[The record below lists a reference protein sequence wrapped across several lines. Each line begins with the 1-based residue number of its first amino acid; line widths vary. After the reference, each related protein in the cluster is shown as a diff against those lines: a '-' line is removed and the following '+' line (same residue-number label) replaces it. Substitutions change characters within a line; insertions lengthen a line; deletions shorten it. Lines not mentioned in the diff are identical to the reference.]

1 MTASKD
7 MSPWL
12 QERYPLAFATYNRQ
26 QLWATLKSTLDSWL
40 LKKTSRNRY
49 IYMCHLTLDALD
61 QCEGQRLQDRW
72 RYFEQAVLP
81 HWSAGER
88 DPVMGGTWRVGINVL
103 VLGRFILPGWVSLY
117 RLRISEVMKRIPE
130 TSALK
135 QQYHLLKQSVDALRW
150 AKYPK
155 KRGLAVDRGIK
166 VMLVRGYDRL
176 AEIQE
181 ADLFNDSRSEPFGYL
196 GVGSDILDGALC
208 QLGVFDRTPR
218 RNSSRRLRQRQLT
231 IPELVAKADI
241 APPFDQLTQHYLETA
256 AIRLNWTQGHLQ
268 NMCQSITTFWQYLNQ
283 YHPEIDHPTQVLPR
297 HGQAFIEHAIQ
308 ITQETGVGQ
317 LTTLYSRLLNVR
329 TFFNDICL
337 WAAEPE
343 AKFAGCV
350 PQTPPISRQDLSR
363 SEFDRART
371 KTAERFKTTIF
382 ELERELPKI
391 RAYAL
396 QMWLRAEQRL
406 KAGPENETLAD
417 EEADT
422 FWNWALLE
430 LLVQS
435 GLRVEE
441 ATELTT
447 LDILKRHLPDGRVY
461 YLLHVKPSKFDRA
474 RLIPMG
480 DGLGRVIAEI
490 IRHIKRFYGT
500 DAVPFCDRWDFTA
513 RKNGP
518 RAPYLFQGL
527 GHPSVISDEV
537 VRRRLRLLSQGAEA
551 KASDGSPLILHPHD
565 CRRMFATE
573 HLNNNVPMHVIQALL
588 GHATPD
594 TVMVYAKL
602 YPTTLIEEYRKTVRG
617 VYNAFHGQDS
627 LRNPTKEE
635 WAAFERSCSLRDMG
649 THLCSLPTGEYCPR
663 GLVCLGCTH
672 AQPKK
677 SAVPIFQRMLASH
690 KRELAKARQRGEPA
704 GQIAARELE
713 VERIRHALSRAE
725 ELTADVAAA
734 IEAAADPGSDQSR
747 HQDQSDEVTILSLK
761 QSGFLVTERR

>member
-1 MTASKD
+1 MSVPQD
-7 MSPWL
+7 MSSLL
-12 QERYPLAFATYNRQ
+12 QARYPLAFAEYNRQ
-26 QLWATLKSTLDSWL
+26 QLWETLISTLDTWL
-40 LKKTSRNRY
+40 LKKWSRSRY
-49 IYMCHLTLDALD
+49 NYMCRLTLDALD
-61 QCEGQRLQDRW
+61 ECEGQRLQDRW
-72 RYFEQAVLP
+72 RCFERRVFP
-81 HWSAGER
+81 KWSAGEQN
-88 DPVMGGTWRVGINVL
+88 PPMGTTWRAGVNVL
-103 VLGRFILPGWVSLY
+103 VLGRFILPGWISLY
-117 RLRISEVMKRIPE
+117 RLSIGEAMKKIPE
-130 TSALK
+130 TSVLK
-135 QQYHLLKQSVDALRW
+135 QQYQVLKQSVDALRW
-150 AKYPK
+150 AKNPV
-155 KRGLAVDRGIK
+155 KRSLAVDRGIK
-166 VMLVRGYDRL
+166 VMLVRGYEGV

-181 ADLFNDSRSEPFGYL
+181 ADLFNDSRSEPFGYA

-208 QLGVFDRTPR
+208 RLGVFKRTPR
-218 RNSSRRLRQRQLT
+218 RNSSRRLRQRKLT
-231 IPELVAKADI
+231 IPELVAQADL
-241 APPFDQLTQHYLETA
+241 APPFEQLTQYYLEA
-256 AIRLNWTQGHLQ
+256 AMIRLNWTHSHMRS
-268 NMCQSITTFWQYLNQ
+268 MCQAITAFWQYLDQ
-283 YHPEIDHPTQVLPR
+283 YHPEIDHPTQVLPS
-297 HGQAFIEHAIQ
+297 HGRAFIEHAIRVA
-308 ITQETGVGQ
+308 QESDTGR
-317 LTTLYSRLLNVR
+317 LTTLYARLLNVR
-329 TFFNDICL
+329 TFFNDVCL

-343 AKFAGCV
+343 AKFAGYV

-363 SEFDRART
+363 LEFDRARK
-371 KTAERFKTTIF
+371 KTAERCKATIF

-396 QMWLRAEQRL
+396 QTWLLAEEKM
-406 KAGPENETLAD
+406 KAEPENEALAD
-417 EEADT
+417 EEANT

-441 ATELTT
+441 ATELST
-447 LDILKRHLPDGRVY
+447 LDILKRRLPDGQVY

-474 RLIPMG
+474 RLIPIG

-490 IRHIKRFYGT
+490 IRHIKRFYST

-537 VRRRLRLLSQGAEA
+537 VRRRLRILSRGAEA

-573 HLNNNVPMHVIQALL
+573 HLNNNVPIHVIQALL

-602 YPTTLIEEYRKTVRG
+602 YPTTLVEEYRKTVRG
-617 VYNAFHGQDS
+617 VYNTFHGKDS
-627 LRNPTKEE
+627 LRNPTQEE

-649 THLCSLPTGEYCPR
+649 THVCSLPTGEYCPR

-677 SAVPIFQRMLASH
+677 SAAPVFRRMLASH
-690 KRELAKARQRGEPA
+690 TRELAKARERGEPA

-713 VERIRHALSRAE
+713 IGRIRHALGRAE

-734 IEAAADPGSDQSR
+734 IEAAAGPW
-747 HQDQSDEVTILSLK
+747 
-761 QSGFLVTERR
+761 SGLELAPELT